1 MNKIVSVVIAIF
13 LCVALC
19 ACHSESSKTSDEHV
33 KFVGTYKTTA
43 AINIS
48 EEFAEDFLD
57 NKISV
62 GQHLSYN
69 RYFQLNEDGS
79 GLEYG
84 DFEGHVPTQKIIVST
99 KRVDGTLFV
108 EETADEELS
117 AEVKNNILLSL
128 KEDISWE
135 IIDGYLC
142 VYDSQGEPLGT
153 FEKKGNMI
161 ISIQNLDYAFEK
173 IS

>member
-1 MNKIVSVVIAIF
+1 MKRTLPFVIVMLF
-13 LCVALC
+13 CLTLC
-19 ACHSESSKTSDEHV
+19 ACHSESSKTLDEHV
-33 KFVGTYKTTA
+33 EFVGTYKTTA

-48 EEFAEDFLD
+48 EEFAEEFLD

-62 GQHLSYN
+62 GQYLSYN
-69 RYFQLNEDGS
+69 RYFQLDEDGS

-84 DFEGHVPTQKIIVST
+84 DFEGHTPTQKIIVST
-99 KRVDGTLFV
+99 KRVNGMLFV
-108 EETADEELS
+108 DETADEELS
-117 AEVKNNILLSL
+117 AEVKGNILLSL
-128 KEDISWE
+128 KEDISWK

-142 VYDSQGEPLGT
+142 VYDSQGESLGT

-161 ISIQNLDYAFEK
+161 ISVQNVNYAFEK